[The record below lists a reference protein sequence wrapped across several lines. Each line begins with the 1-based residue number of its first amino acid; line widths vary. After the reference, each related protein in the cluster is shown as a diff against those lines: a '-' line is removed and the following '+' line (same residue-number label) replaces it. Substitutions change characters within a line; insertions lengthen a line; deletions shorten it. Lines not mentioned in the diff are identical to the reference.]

1 MQNRFIFTIFFS
13 VPILNEV
20 LYLPFHHDDDL
31 LIHWIHQ
38 KDIGLTGTPITTWSW
53 FHFGMV
59 WVNTWWSQPQEKH
72 LTGVSGC
79 QTRSRTKSWWRR
91 SSYLK
96 IRKLKKCLNCQ
107 KINKMSKIIKIS
119 KNCNFGH
126 FYWIADILCNF
137 RQVWNSTKCLKFDKM
152 SEIQ

>member
-96 IRKLKKCLNCQ
+96 ISKIKFKKCLNCQ
-107 KINKMSKIIKIS
+107 KINQMLKIS
-119 KNCNFGH
+119 KKSKKS
-126 FYWIADILCNF
+126 I
-137 RQVWNSTKCLKFDKM
+137 M
-152 SEIQ
+152 SEIR